1 MFFRSLLHLSKI
13 AQSYRCFHEKKLILL
28 NLTLV
33 VAVPSSTCNKGKQI
47 RRRLWD
53 YGLKEVEKRRKER
66 EREKKSINQT
76 RDLKM
81 QLLLQ
86 IFLFRNSFMEL
97 EGR

>member
-53 YGLKEVEKRRKER
+53 YGLKGVEKKKERKR
-66 EREKKSINQT
+66 EREKALIKRGI
-76 RDLKM
+76 
-81 QLLLQ
+81 
-86 IFLFRNSFMEL
+86 
-97 EGR
+97 

>member
-1 MFFRSLLHLSKI
+1 MFLFFFLFQKWRFMFFRSLLHLSKI

-66 EREKKSINQT
+66 EREKKH
-76 RDLKM
+76 
-81 QLLLQ
+81 
-86 IFLFRNSFMEL
+86 
-97 EGR
+97 

>member
-53 YGLKEVEKRRKER
+53 YGLKKRRKER

>member
-1 MFFRSLLHLSKI
+1 MAIHVFSITFTFKQNKF

-53 YGLKEVEKRRKER
+53 YGLKGVEKKKERKR
-66 EREKKSINQT
+66 EREK
-76 RDLKM
+76 
-81 QLLLQ
+81 
-86 IFLFRNSFMEL
+86 EH
-97 EGR
+97 

>member
-53 YGLKEVEKRRKER
+53 YGLKKEGKKER
-66 EREKKSINQT
+66 ERKSINQT